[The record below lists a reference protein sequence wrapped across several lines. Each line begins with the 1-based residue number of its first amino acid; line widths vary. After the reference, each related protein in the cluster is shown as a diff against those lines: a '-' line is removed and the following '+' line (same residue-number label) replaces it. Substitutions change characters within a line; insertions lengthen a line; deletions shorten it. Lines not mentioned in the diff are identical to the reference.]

1 MTHPRSGFA
10 ARPRGG
16 TASGLAKP
24 VPRRSRGLT
33 RRAAC
38 ALSLWP
44 LLARGAGDAA
54 PTPGG
59 PRVEVQRL
67 PAPGSYTLARIQ
79 RCPDGDVLDSDGRA
93 LRLHAAL
100 RGKLSVLGFMYTYC
114 RDPVGCPLAYR
125 IMLATRDALLR
136 DAALAARSQLIS
148 LSFDPTND
156 TPEQMARYGHGQ
168 VDQQRLRWR
177 FLTTASV
184 PKLLPLLD
192 GLGQDVSIETD
203 ARGRPTR
210 TLNHLLKVFLIDEK
224 LWVRE
229 IYSVATLDAAALM
242 NDLKTLAVEGR

>member
-1 MTHPRSGFA
+1 MPS
-10 ARPRGG
+10 
-16 TASGLAKP
+16 
-24 VPRRSRGLT
+24 

-38 ALSLWP
+38 ALALSP
-44 LLARGAGDAA
+44 LIARAAGDAA
-54 PTPGG
+54 PAPGG
-59 PRVEVQRL
+59 PRVEAQRL

-79 RCPDGDVLDSDGRA
+79 RCPDGEVLQHDGRSA
-93 LRLHAAL
+93 RLHTLL
-100 RGKLSVLGFMYTYC
+100 RGKLSVVGFMYTYC

-125 IMLATRDALLR
+125 IMVGTRDALLG
-136 DAALAARSQLIS
+136 DAVLARRSQLVS

-168 VDQQRLRWR
+168 VDQQRLRWH

-192 GLGQDVSIETD
+192 GLGQDVSVETD

-210 TLNHLLKVFLIDEK
+210 TLNHLLKVFLIDPQ

-229 IYSVATLDAAALM
+229 IYSVATLDAAVLL
-242 NDLKTLAVEGR
+242 NDLKTLAVQA